1 MNHNDSSGY
10 NFCYLD
16 DEVFGKMNREAVRL
30 TATDKDA
37 AEELYI
43 QMQEKILEECY
54 MIFAYNTMQHYV
66 INNTISGVYE
76 NPAYQTCIYYYDIMT
91 K

>member
-1 MNHNDSSGY
+1 MNSVSSGTLLIYKNCLLMNHNDSAGY

-16 DEVFGKMNREAVRL
+16 DEVFGEMNREAVRL

-43 QMQEKILEECY
+43 QM
-54 MIFAYNTMQHYV
+54 
-66 INNTISGVYE
+66 
-76 NPAYQTCIYYYDIMT
+76 
-91 K
+91 

>member
-1 MNHNDSSGY
+1 MIYKNCLLMDHNDSAGY

-16 DEVFGKMNREAVRL
+16 DEVFGEMNREAVRL

-43 QMQEKILEECY
+43 QM
-54 MIFAYNTMQHYV
+54 
-66 INNTISGVYE
+66 
-76 NPAYQTCIYYYDIMT
+76 
-91 K
+91 

>member
-43 QMQEKILEECY
+43 QM
-54 MIFAYNTMQHYV
+54 
-66 INNTISGVYE
+66 
-76 NPAYQTCIYYYDIMT
+76 
-91 K
+91 